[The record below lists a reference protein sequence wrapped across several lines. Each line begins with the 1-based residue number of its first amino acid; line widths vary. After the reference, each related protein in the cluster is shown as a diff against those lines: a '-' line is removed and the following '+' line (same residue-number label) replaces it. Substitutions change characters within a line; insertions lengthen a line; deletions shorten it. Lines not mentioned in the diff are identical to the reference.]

1 MIDRVQLLDREALLV
16 RLAAAAT
23 AATAAAAAAAA
34 ATAAAAAAAAAATA
48 TAAAAATAAD
58 LDAVGSHVEACVRI
72 GGGGDLGRQPE
83 LLDQPTERVPVG
95 SRASW

>member
-1 MIDRVQLLDREALLV
+1 MVDRVQLLDREALLV

-23 AATAAAAAAAA
+23 AAAAAAAAA
-34 ATAAAAAAAAAATA
+34 AT
-48 TAAAAATAAD
+48 AAATAAD
-58 LDAVGSHVEACVRI
+58 LDAVGSHVDACVRI

>member
-1 MIDRVQLLDREALLV
+1 MVDRVQLLDREALLV

-23 AATAAAAAAAA
+23 AAAATA
-34 ATAAAAAAAAAATA
+34 ATAAAAATDAPD
-48 TAAAAATAAD
+48 AATAAD
-58 LDAVGSHVEACVRI
+58 LDAVGSHVDACVRI

>member
-1 MIDRVQLLDREALLV
+1 MVDRVQLLDREALLV

-23 AATAAAAAAAA
+23 AAA
-34 ATAAAAAAAAAATA
+34 ATAAAA
-48 TAAAAATAAD
+48 AAAAATAAD
-58 LDAVGSHVEACVRI
+58 LDAVGSHVDACVRI

>member
-1 MIDRVQLLDREALLV
+1 MVDRVQLLDREALLV

-23 AATAAAAAAAA
+23 AATAAA
-34 ATAAAAAAAAAATA
+34 TAAAPD
-48 TAAAAATAAD
+48 AATAAD
-58 LDAVGSHVEACVRI
+58 LDAVGSHVDACVRI

>member
-1 MIDRVQLLDREALLV
+1 MVGRVQLLDREALLV

-23 AATAAAAAAAA
+23 AAAAAAAAAA
-34 ATAAAAAAAAAATA
+34 PAAAAAAAA
-48 TAAAAATAAD
+48 D
-58 LDAVGSHVEACVRI
+58 IDAVGSHVDACVRLS
-72 GGGGDLGRQPE
+72 GGSDCGRQPE